1 MGCILKGGGGLY
13 GRLRLGA
20 VVLAAGQGS
29 RMGYRPKCLLEIAGV
44 SLIRRQ
50 LIALSGAGV
59 DQLVVVLGHYADLI
73 RPLIE
78 NFPITVIDLSAESE
92 FSQKY
97 SVSAGIDA
105 LHGKFDAVMVTPSD
119 MPLLGTADYTDL
131 IGAYKKRPKE
141 IQMVRPV
148 FQQGLGNPVIF
159 DYAITDE
166 SQDGIEPMCR
176 NWWNNHQEK
185 CFAWP
190 TENDRFVVDID
201 TLEDLEVL
209 EKRLGRK
216 LIYPEAVEMA
226 HGSA

>member
-13 GRLRLGA
+13 GRLSLGA

-29 RMGYRPKCLLEIAGV
+29 RMGCRPKCLLEIGGV

-59 DQLVVVLGHYADLI
+59 DQLVVVLGHYVDLI

-78 NFPITVIDLSAESE
+78 DFPITVIDLSAESE

-131 IGAYKKRPKE
+131 IGAYKKRPE
-141 IQMVRPV
+141 GIQMVRPV

-201 TLEDLEVL
+201 TLEDLEFL

-216 LIYPEAVEMA
+216 LIYPEAVGMV

>member
-59 DQLVVVLGHYADLI
+59 DQLVIVLGHYADLI

-78 NFPITVIDLSAESE
+78 DFPITVIDLSAESE

-97 SVSAGIDA
+97 SVSAGVDA

-131 IGAYKKRPKE
+131 IGAYKKRPE
-141 IQMVRPV
+141 GIQMVRPV

-176 NWWNNHQEK
+176 NWWNNRQEK

-190 TENDRFVVDID
+190 TENDRFFVDID
-201 TLEDLEVL
+201 TPEDLEIL
-209 EKRLGRK
+209 EKRLGCK
-216 LIYPEAVEMA
+216 VIYPEAVGMV

>member
-50 LIALSGAGV
+50 FIALSGAGV

-78 NFPITVIDLSAESE
+78 DFPITVIDLSAESE

-131 IGAYKKRPKE
+131 IGAYKKRPE
-141 IQMVRPV
+141 GIQMVRPI

-176 NWWNNHQEK
+176 NGWNNHQEK

-201 TLEDLEVL
+201 TLEDLEFL
-209 EKRLGRK
+209 EKRRGRR
-216 LIYPEAVEMA
+216 LIYPEAVGMV

>member
-13 GRLRLGA
+13 GRLSLGA
-20 VVLAAGQGS
+20 VVLAAGQGT
-29 RMGYRPKCLLEIAGV
+29 RIGYRPKCLLEIAGV

-59 DQLVVVLGHYADLI
+59 DQLVVVLGHYADFI

-78 NFPITVIDLSAESE
+78 DFPITVIDLSAESE

-131 IGAYKKRPKE
+131 IGAYKKRPE
-141 IQMVRPV
+141 GIQMVRPI
-148 FQQGLGNPVIF
+148 FQQGLGNPVVF

-201 TLEDLEVL
+201 TLEDLEFL

-216 LIYPEAVEMA
+216 LIYPEAVGMV

>member
-59 DQLVVVLGHYADLI
+59 DQLVVVLGHYAELI

-78 NFPITVIDLSAESE
+78 DFPITVIDLSAESE

-131 IGAYKKRPKE
+131 IGAYKKRPE
-141 IQMVRPV
+141 GIQMVRPI

-201 TLEDLEVL
+201 TLEDLEFL

-216 LIYPEAVEMA
+216 LIYPKAVGMV

>member
-78 NFPITVIDLSAESE
+78 DFPITVIDLSAESE

-105 LHGKFDAVMVTPSD
+105 LNGKFDAVMVTPSD

-131 IGAYKKRPKE
+131 IGAYKKRPE
-141 IQMVRPV
+141 GIQMVRPI

-201 TLEDLEVL
+201 TLEDLEFL

-216 LIYPEAVEMA
+216 LIYPKAVGMV

>member
-20 VVLAAGQGS
+20 VILAAGQGS

-59 DQLVVVLGHYADLI
+59 DQLVVVLGHHADLI

-78 NFPITVIDLSAESE
+78 DFPITVIDLSAESE

-131 IGAYKKRPKE
+131 IGAYKKRPE
-141 IQMVRPV
+141 GIQMVRPV

-201 TLEDLEVL
+201 TLEDLEFL

-216 LIYPEAVEMA
+216 LIYPEAVGMV
-226 HGSA
+226 HGIA

>member
-13 GRLRLGA
+13 GRLSLGA

-73 RPLIE
+73 RPFIE
-78 NFPITVIDLSAESE
+78 DFPITVIDLSSESE

-119 MPLLGTADYTDL
+119 MPLLGAADYTDL
-131 IGAYKKRPKE
+131 IGAYKKRPE
-141 IQMVRPV
+141 GIQMVRPV

-176 NWWNNHQEK
+176 NWWNSHQEK
-185 CFAWP
+185 CLAWP

-201 TLEDLEVL
+201 TLKDLEIL

-216 LIYPEAVEMA
+216 LIYPEAVRMV

>member
-13 GRLRLGA
+13 GRLSLGA

-78 NFPITVIDLSAESE
+78 DFPITVIDLSAESE

-131 IGAYKKRPKE
+131 IGAYKKRPE
-141 IQMVRPV
+141 GIQMVRPI

-185 CFAWP
+185 CLAWP

-201 TLEDLEVL
+201 TLEDLEIL
-209 EKRLGRK
+209 EMRLGRK
-216 LIYPEAVEMA
+216 LIYPEAVGMV
-226 HGSA
+226 HGGA

>member
-13 GRLRLGA
+13 GRLSLGA

-78 NFPITVIDLSAESE
+78 DFPITVIDLSAESE

-105 LHGKFDAVMVTPSD
+105 LHGKFDAVMVAPSD

-131 IGAYKKRPKE
+131 IGAYKKRPE
-141 IQMVRPV
+141 GIQMVRPV

-159 DYAITDE
+159 DYAIAEE
-166 SQDGIEPMCR
+166 SQDGIEPICR

-185 CFAWP
+185 CFGWP
-190 TENDRFVVDID
+190 TKNDRFVVDID
-201 TLEDLEVL
+201 TLEDLEIL

-216 LIYPEAVEMA
+216 LIYPEAVGMV

>member
-13 GRLRLGA
+13 GRLSLGA

-29 RMGYRPKCLLEIAGV
+29 RMGCRPKCLLEIGGV

-59 DQLVVVLGHYADLI
+59 DQLVVVLGHYVDLI

-78 NFPITVIDLSAESE
+78 DFPITVIDLSAESE
-92 FSQKY
+92 FSQKH

-105 LHGKFDAVMVTPSD
+105 LDGKFDAVMVTPSD
-119 MPLLGTADYTDL
+119 MPLLGTSDYTDL
-131 IGAYKKRPKE
+131 IGAYKKRPE
-141 IQMVRPV
+141 GVQMVRPV

-201 TLEDLEVL
+201 TPEDLEIL

-216 LIYPEAVEMA
+216 LIYPEAVGMV

>member
-131 IGAYKKRPKE
+131 IGAYKNRPKE

-201 TLEDLEVL
+201 TPEDLEVL

-216 LIYPEAVEMA
+216 LIYPEAVGMV

>member
-59 DQLVVVLGHYADLI
+59 DQLVVVLGHYAELI

-78 NFPITVIDLSAESE
+78 DFPITVIDLSAESE

-131 IGAYKKRPKE
+131 IGAYKKRPE
-141 IQMVRPV
+141 GIQMVRPI
-148 FQQGLGNPVIF
+148 FQEGLGNPVIF

-185 CFAWP
+185 CFAWS

-201 TLEDLEVL
+201 TLEDLEFL
-209 EKRLGRK
+209 EKRLGRR
-216 LIYPEAVEMA
+216 LIYPEAVGMV

>member
-59 DQLVVVLGHYADLI
+59 DQLVVVLGHYAELI

-78 NFPITVIDLSAESE
+78 DFPITVIDLSAESE

-131 IGAYKKRPKE
+131 IGAYKKRPE
-141 IQMVRPV
+141 GIQMVRPI
-148 FQQGLGNPVIF
+148 FQERLGNPVIF

-185 CFAWP
+185 CFAWS

-201 TLEDLEVL
+201 TLEDLEFL
-209 EKRLGRK
+209 EKRLGRR
-216 LIYPEAVEMA
+216 LIYPEAVGMV

>member
-59 DQLVVVLGHYADLI
+59 DQLVVVLGHYAELI

-78 NFPITVIDLSAESE
+78 DFPITVIDLSAESE

-131 IGAYKKRPKE
+131 IGAYKKRPE
-141 IQMVRPV
+141 GIQMVRPI
-148 FQQGLGNPVIF
+148 FQEGLGNPVIF

-201 TLEDLEVL
+201 TLEDLEFL
-209 EKRLGRK
+209 EKRLGRR
-216 LIYPEAVEMA
+216 LIYPEAVGMV

>member
-78 NFPITVIDLSAESE
+78 DCPITVIDLPAESE
-92 FSQKY
+92 FSQKH

-131 IGAYKKRPKE
+131 IGAYKKRPE
-141 IQMVRPV
+141 GIQMVRPV

-185 CFAWP
+185 CLAWP

-201 TLEDLEVL
+201 TPEDLEIL

-216 LIYPEAVEMA
+216 LIYPEAVGMV

>member
-59 DQLVVVLGHYADLI
+59 DQLVVVLGHYAELI

-78 NFPITVIDLSAESE
+78 DFPITVIDLSAESE

-131 IGAYKKRPKE
+131 IGAYKKRPE
-141 IQMVRPV
+141 GIQMVRPI
-148 FQQGLGNPVIF
+148 FQEGLGNPVIF

-201 TLEDLEVL
+201 TLEDLEFL

-216 LIYPEAVEMA
+216 LIYPEAVGMV

>member
-131 IGAYKKRPKE
+131 IGAYKNRPKE

-166 SQDGIEPMCR
+166 SQDGIEPICR

>member
-13 GRLRLGA
+13 GRLSLGA

-29 RMGYRPKCLLEIAGV
+29 RMGYRPKCLVEIAGV

-59 DQLVVVLGHYADLI
+59 DQLVVVLGHYADRI

-78 NFPITVIDLSAESE
+78 DFPITVIDLSAESE

-131 IGAYKKRPKE
+131 IGAYKKRPKG

-201 TLEDLEVL
+201 TPEDLKIL
-209 EKRLGRK
+209 EKRLGRE
-216 LIYPEAVEMA
+216 LIYPEAVGMV
-226 HGSA
+226 HGST

>member
-59 DQLVVVLGHYADLI
+59 DQLVVVLGYYADLI

-78 NFPITVIDLSAESE
+78 DFPITVIDLSAESE
-92 FSQKY
+92 FSQKD

-131 IGAYKKRPKE
+131 IGAYKKRPE
-141 IQMVRPV
+141 GIQMVRPI
-148 FQQGLGNPVIF
+148 FQERLGNPVIF

-190 TENDRFVVDID
+190 TKNDRFVVDID
-201 TLEDLEVL
+201 TLEDLEFL
-209 EKRLGRK
+209 EERLGRK
-216 LIYPEAVEMA
+216 LIYPEAVGMI